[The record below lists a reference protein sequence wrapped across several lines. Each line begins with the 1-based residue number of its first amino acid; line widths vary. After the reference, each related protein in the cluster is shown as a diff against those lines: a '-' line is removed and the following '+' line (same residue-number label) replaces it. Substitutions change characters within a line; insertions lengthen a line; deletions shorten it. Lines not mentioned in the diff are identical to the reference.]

1 MRRKISDISKVA
13 KNPSKSHQP
22 VISNLKCF
30 VAGNMRVP
38 EFSNVSSIVL
48 SSNKISF
55 MLSKVFENGLSFEA
69 CQTQVQK
76 LISQDTRKRFAAYY
90 TVEQG
95 VQFMVSV
102 AKGYL
107 RYKEKEK
114 VILADPFLGSA
125 RTLTATIK
133 ELGVGKIEK
142 VWGIEPLSLPALVA
156 YAALLQVSGG
166 REDLITIINGD
177 AFREIPKI
185 MTLPDSSSKLP
196 MADII
201 LTNPPFTRWKYL
213 EKGYR
218 DYLLTVMN
226 ELGYSKYI
234 TRRETNLQVLSMF
247 LSDYIL
253 NDDGLLVSVLPAST
267 FYTLYGRGYKELLRE
282 KYSVLAVIGCDSGSS
297 FSEDSGFKEVIL
309 VAVKNR
315 NWSEQAIFTKLSKD
329 VERLAEAIIR
339 QKNKPKSIKRHLF
352 NVNSL
357 PRFLDLNW
365 LSLIDGGELR
375 DVVVRIFKQ
384 GLKNGTLGCWD
395 EVLGRRSIIRGIE
408 MYGPDF
414 FFVPNKYWK
423 VVKENKDDIIIEHIN
438 DGHEL
443 SLSKQHLVKTLRK
456 PGLYKNMIE
465 AKVETYM
472 LSIPPVELNK
482 LPSDLQSYIEW
493 GRNSKT
499 ARPAINAYGK
509 YWYSH
514 VNKQIATKKPFGQI
528 FIPDKIDFRF
538 KNRGVFANYTNTETA
553 ASKNFYIV
561 RDKDEKT
568 MRLLAAWFNSTVFLS
583 ILMLLGRKISETW
596 TRFLMNDYLELPVI
610 DINSISD
617 KLTHDIISKIS
628 NVLSRKLPPLQ
639 EQLMTDYRYSLDI
652 AILEAISVTNTD
664 EIASTL
670 HQAFANIL
678 V

>member
-1 MRRKISDISKVA
+1 
-13 KNPSKSHQP
+13 
-22 VISNLKCF
+22 
-30 VAGNMRVP
+30 
-38 EFSNVSSIVL
+38 
-48 SSNKISF
+48 
-55 MLSKVFENGLSFEA
+55 
-69 CQTQVQK
+69 
-76 LISQDTRKRFAAYY
+76 
-90 TVEQG
+90 
-95 VQFMVSV
+95 
-102 AKGYL
+102 
-107 RYKEKEK
+107 
-114 VILADPFLGSA
+114 
-125 RTLTATIK
+125 
-133 ELGVGKIEK
+133 
-142 VWGIEPLSLPALVA
+142 
-156 YAALLQVSGG
+156 
-166 REDLITIINGD
+166 
-177 AFREIPKI
+177 

-282 KYSVLAVIGCDSGSS
+282 KYSVLAVIGCDSRSS

-309 VAVKNR
+309 VAVKNKK
-315 NWSEQAIFTKLSKD
+315 WSEQAIFTKLSKD
-329 VERLAEAIIR
+329 IERLAEAIIR
-339 QKNKPKSIKRHLF
+339 QKSKPEAFKRHLF

-357 PRFLDLNW
+357 PRFLDINW

-384 GLKNGTLGCWD
+384 GLKNKTLGYWD

-423 VVKENKDDIIIEHIN
+423 VVRENKDDIIIEHMN
-438 DGHEL
+438 DGYEL
-443 SLSKQHLVKTLRK
+443 SLNKQYLIKTLRK
-456 PGLYKNMIE
+456 PSLYKNMIE

-514 VNKQIATKKPFGQI
+514 VHKQIATKKPFGQI

-568 MRLLAAWFNSTVFLS
+568 MQLLAAWFNSTVFLS

-610 DINSISD
+610 DINSIPD
-617 KLTHDIISKIS
+617 NLTHDIINKIS
-628 NVLSRKLPPLQ
+628 SVLSRKLPPLR

-652 AILEAISVTNTD
+652 VILEAISATNAD